1 MSNVTVIVGLQ
12 WGNEG
17 KGRIAHH
24 VSRDCIAIRA
34 TGSSSAGHT
43 VMIGGQKFTLHLL
56 PAAIVLPFT
65 KCIIGPG
72 VVIDLPSL
80 ATEIRTLQAMG
91 IKVSPER
98 LIISPRAHIILPY
111 HVSMDKM
118 HEKLKGSKKLGTTL
132 SGVGPCYSDKVNRV
146 GIRMQDFA
154 ELSIKELMEKISH
167 NLKLDNVLL
176 EAFSPEDAIKQL
188 HTIIDENILSYRSL
202 ITPYIHDEHSV
213 VIPALCK
220 GSKIVVE
227 GSQSFYLDIDQGD
240 YPYVTSSSPSTSGT
254 LAAAGIGPIYVNNV
268 LGVAKAYCSRVG
280 EGPFNTEEFGTTAR
294 VIRELGHEY
303 SAYGKA
309 RRCGWL
315 DLVRLR
321 NAIII
326 DGITE
331 LCLMHMDTLGKIGQK
346 LGEVKVCTS
355 YLLNDKNSCW
365 PMTVDYFPMD
375 TENCEPI
382 YKSFVGG
389 WNTSGCT
396 SYASLPKAAKEFVE
410 YVEEYTGV
418 PVKYIGIG
426 PDVRNTI
433 VR

>member
-34 TGSSSAGHT
+34 TGASSCRSHRNDRRSKVYSA
-43 VMIGGQKFTLHLL
+43 
-56 PAAIVLPFT
+56 PAPCEAIVLPFT

-176 EAFSPEDAIKQL
+176 EAFSPEDTIKQ
-188 HTIIDENILSYRSL
+188 
-202 ITPYIHDEHSV
+202 
-213 VIPALCK
+213 
-220 GSKIVVE
+220 
-227 GSQSFYLDIDQGD
+227 
-240 YPYVTSSSPSTSGT
+240 
-254 LAAAGIGPIYVNNV
+254 
-268 LGVAKAYCSRVG
+268 
-280 EGPFNTEEFGTTAR
+280 
-294 VIRELGHEY
+294 
-303 SAYGKA
+303 
-309 RRCGWL
+309 
-315 DLVRLR
+315 
-321 NAIII
+321 
-326 DGITE
+326 
-331 LCLMHMDTLGKIGQK
+331 
-346 LGEVKVCTS
+346 TS
-355 YLLNDKNSCW
+355 Y
-365 PMTVDYFPMD
+365 DY
-375 TENCEPI
+375 
-382 YKSFVGG
+382 
-389 WNTSGCT
+389 
-396 SYASLPKAAKEFVE
+396 
-410 YVEEYTGV
+410 
-418 PVKYIGIG
+418 
-426 PDVRNTI
+426 
-433 VR
+433 